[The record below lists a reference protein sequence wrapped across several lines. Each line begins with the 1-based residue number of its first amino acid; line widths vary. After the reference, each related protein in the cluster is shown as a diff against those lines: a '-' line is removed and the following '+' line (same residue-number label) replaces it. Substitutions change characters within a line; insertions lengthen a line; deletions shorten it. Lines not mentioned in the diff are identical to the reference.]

1 MQTINTLIE
10 KRSTLYIVYRK
21 CTANCK
27 VELRDYRDSVMS
39 SYIIENLHFSRAHV
53 RLYLYVD
60 LRIHARFNVR
70 SFIIS
75 CWNQC
80 GPFGPCGCAREQD
93 CELAVVSICKQGSVQ
108 AKWKCIASIINQD
121 LHFHQQ
127 SPFSSKVN
135 VCSPK
140 NVGSE
145 SMHITLTSN
154 HFSDCPVL

>member
-60 LRIHARFNVR
+60 PRIHARFNLR
-70 SFIIS
+70 SFKFPAETNAAHS
-75 CWNQC
+75 
-80 GPFGPCGCAREQD
+80 
-93 CELAVVSICKQGSVQ
+93 AVHGNKT
-108 AKWKCIASIINQD
+108 
-121 LHFHQQ
+121 
-127 SPFSSKVN
+127 VN
-135 VCSPK
+135 
-140 NVGSE
+140 
-145 SMHITLTSN
+145 
-154 HFSDCPVL
+154 